1 MSDPKRALVLHLA
14 SGAEPLL
21 VAIGPDAA
29 EELGGRL
36 KDLMRRGD
44 FETIQAANGSTI
56 IVNFAQVIAAHVDTS
71 PPLGAIW
78 GSPRRDH

>member
-1 MSDPKRALVLHLA
+1 MSDPKRALVLHLT

-29 EELGGRL
+29 EHLGGRL
-36 KDLMRRGD
+36 TDLMRRGD

-56 IVNFAQVIAAHVDTS
+56 IVNFAHVIAAHIDAS
-71 PPLGAIW
+71 PALGAIW
-78 GSPRRDH
+78 GSPRREH